1 MLLPVLYALVLWWF
15 TTGLIMAAYGRSPRF
30 VQGWFVGATL
40 VMLMAI
46 GGIVVSA
53 RQTEP
58 IYVYLAFT
66 CGAVIWGWHM
76 ASYYL
81 GYVTGPDTTL
91 DEQVNTRQ
99 RGWQAHEK
107 QGKWYHFL
115 FSQRFCL
122 ALRAGVY
129 HELLVLGFA
138 VLLVS
143 LTWAQPNR
151 WGLWIFLTLWFMHS
165 SAKLNVFLGVRNF
178 RVEFLPSHLHFL
190 KQLLVHRASN
200 EFFPISIC
208 LATSVLLIL
217 FYQTILPGAGVT
229 QVIGATMV
237 GTMILLGII
246 EHWLLVLPL
255 PAVLWGWGVRALPDQ
270 QTQHGP
276 RLTVPAVTGHN
287 QNTPLQVIVV
297 EQASE
302 G

>member
-1 MLLPVLYALVLWWF
+1 MLLPVLYALLLWWF
-15 TTGLIMAAYGRSPRF
+15 TTGLIMVAYGRSPRF
-30 VQGWFVGATL
+30 IRRWFVGATV

-46 GGIVVSA
+46 GGLVLSA
-53 RQTEP
+53 RQTAP
-58 IYVYLAFT
+58 IDVYLAFT
-66 CGAVIWGWHM
+66 CGALIWGWHM

-81 GYVTGPDTTL
+81 GYVTGPMTTIE
-91 DEQVNTRQ
+91 EQVTNQGRV
-99 RGWQAHEK
+99 WQQSEK
-107 QGKWYHFL
+107 HGKWQHFL

-122 ALRAGVY
+122 ALQSGVY
-129 HELLVLGFA
+129 HELLVVGFA
-138 VLLVS
+138 ILLVM

-178 RVEFLPSHLHFL
+178 RADFLPSHLHFL

-217 FYQTILPGAGVT
+217 FYQILQPGAAAM
-229 QVIGATMV
+229 QVIGATLV
-237 GTMILLGII
+237 GTIILLGII

-255 PAVLWGWGVRALPDQ
+255 PAVLWGWGIRALPDQ
-270 QTQHGP
+270 QTHGP
-276 RLTVPAVTGHN
+276 RPAVTGHN
-287 QNTPLQVIVV
+287 QNAPLQVIVV

>member
-1 MLLPVLYALVLWWF
+1 MLLPVLYALLLWWF
-15 TTGLIMAAYGRSPRF
+15 TTGLIMVAYGRSPRF
-30 VQGWFVGATL
+30 IQRWFVGATV
-40 VMLMAI
+40 VMLLAI
-46 GGIVVSA
+46 GGLVLSA
-53 RQTEP
+53 RQTAP
-58 IYVYLAFT
+58 VYVYLAFT
-66 CGAVIWGWHM
+66 CGALIWGWHM

-81 GYVTGPDTTL
+81 GYVTGPMKTIED
-91 DEQVNTRQ
+91 QVTHQGRL
-99 RGWQAHEK
+99 WQQTEK
-107 QGKWYHFL
+107 HGKWQHFL

-122 ALRAGVY
+122 ALQAGIY
-129 HELLVLGFA
+129 HELLVVGFA
-138 VLLVS
+138 ILLVI

-151 WGLWIFLTLWFMHS
+151 WGLWIFLTLWLMHS

-178 RVEFLPSHLHFL
+178 RVDFLPSHLHFL

-217 FYQTILPGAGVT
+217 FYQILQPGAAVM
-229 QVIGATMV
+229 QVIGGTLV
-237 GTMILLGII
+237 GTIILLGII

-270 QTQHGP
+270 QTHGP
-276 RLTVPAVTGHN
+276 RLAVPAVTGHN
-287 QNTPLQVIVV
+287 QNAPLQVIVV

>member
-1 MLLPVLYALVLWWF
+1 MLLPVLYALLLWWF
-15 TTGLIMAAYGRSPRF
+15 TTGLIMVAYGRSPRF
-30 VQGWFVGATL
+30 IQRWFVGATM

-46 GGIVVSA
+46 GGLVISA
-53 RQTEP
+53 RQTAP
-58 IYVYLAFT
+58 FYVYLAFT
-66 CGAVIWGWHM
+66 CGALIWGWHM

-81 GYVTGPDTTL
+81 GYVTGPMTAIE
-91 DEQVNTRQ
+91 EQITNQGRV
-99 RGWQAHEK
+99 WQQTEK
-107 QGKWYHFL
+107 HGKWQHFL

-122 ALRAGVY
+122 ALQSGVY
-129 HELLVLGFA
+129 HELLVVSFA
-138 VLLVS
+138 ILLVI

-178 RVEFLPSHLHFL
+178 RVDFLPSHLQFL

-217 FYQTILPGAGVT
+217 FYQILQPGAAAV
-229 QVIGATMV
+229 QVIGATLV
-237 GTMILLGII
+237 GTIILLGII

-255 PAVLWGWGVRALPDQ
+255 PAVLWGWGIRALPDQ
-270 QTQHGP
+270 QTHGP
-276 RLTVPAVTGHN
+276 RLAVPAVTGHN
-287 QNTPLQVIVV
+287 QNAPLQVIVV